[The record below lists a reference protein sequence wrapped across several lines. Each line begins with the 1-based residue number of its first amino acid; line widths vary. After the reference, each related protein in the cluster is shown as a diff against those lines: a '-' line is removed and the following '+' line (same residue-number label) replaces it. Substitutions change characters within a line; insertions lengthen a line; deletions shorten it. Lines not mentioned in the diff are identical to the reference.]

1 VIIKSASLYCY
12 GLLCRAGNTRRD
24 FIGVVL
30 TVMAS
35 LCAGTGTAQADQ
47 PVRLGWQIPWATQGQ
62 LVMGLKHTNIPQ
74 LTAINLA
81 YTGFSYGGPLNRAAL
96 SGDVDVLLTA
106 DQPALVLMSRSDR
119 FSIIARMMYNRVCLY
134 VPPESPIQTLADLRG
149 RRVMGPVG
157 AAAERIA
164 MAAISRA
171 GVPLHNIDAGSLD
184 MAQQSALL
192 KTAQGRREWRG
203 VDALYGFDP
212 LPAVFET
219 SGQARMLHC
228 GKVVS
233 VVVGSK
239 DMVDKRPVEL
249 RNFLRAFAL
258 SWAYFATQPTKA
270 NKWFANESKLGIGDD
285 VLDKA
290 ASIEPNRWVT
300 DPTQIRLNFTGDDR
314 EVFREALEFLVVKKI
329 VKNVYDFES
338 RINLRPLT
346 DAMTGFDLAGEL
358 RKVVPTE

>member
-1 VIIKSASLYCY
+1 MVTIA
-12 GLLCRAGNTRRD
+12 
-24 FIGVVL
+24 V
-30 TVMAS
+30 S

-47 PVRLGWQIPWATQGQ
+47 AVRLGWQIPWAIQGQ

-74 LTAINLA
+74 LTGSNLT

-134 VPPESPIQTLADLRG
+134 VPPESPIRTIADLKG
-149 RRVMGPVG
+149 RKVMGPVG
-157 AAAERIA
+157 AAAERVA

-171 GVPLHNIDAGSLD
+171 GVGLQNIQAGSLD

-192 KTAQGRREWRG
+192 KTAQGPREWRG

-212 LPAVFET
+212 LPAVFEAA
-219 SGQARMLHC
+219 GQARMLYC

-239 DMVDKRPVEL
+239 DMVDKRPLEL

-258 SWAYFATQPTKA
+258 SWAYFATQPKQA
-270 NKWFANESKLGIGDD
+270 NIWFADESKLGVGDD

-300 DPTQIRLNFTGDDR
+300 DPSKIRLTFTGDDR
-314 EVFREALEFLVVKKI
+314 EVFREALEFLVAKKI
-329 VKNVYDFES
+329 VKSAYDLES
-338 RINLRPLT
+338 RIDLRPLT
-346 DAMTGFDLAGEL
+346 DAMTGYDLVGEL
-358 RKVVPTE
+358 KKVAPLQ